1 MTAGRLSARVQATTA
16 TMAKGQEY
24 GEARQGESAAAVNLS
39 IRQTLLLLIVLASV
53 TLAGVAVV
61 GMWGSW
67 QGQEGLRRV
76 LEEEVEPIALLIQI
90 DKQLSSVPVRMY
102 GVLNDDFGVPGAQLY
117 VLDTQET
124 VPLAWQAY
132 LHAMAG
138 SVDAPKRDLIATIA
152 AGMTELPAVLDKLDR
167 FLAADDRPAIALLLK
182 EDWRAI
188 HLQIVTPAR
197 QLIALQQGHVAVSY
211 REAQGVFRKALL
223 GTTLL
228 LLVGL
233 ASFLFF
239 SRRLFRHV
247 IDRLDV
253 IEGALTRVAG
263 GDLETRVGGSH
274 RGEFGRIVAAL
285 DRTADKLL
293 ADRQAID
300 LLQQRQSSILQSMA
314 EGLYGT
320 DTRGRI
326 TYINK
331 AAERL
336 LGWNAAEM
344 LDQPAH
350 RLLHHTRADGTPCP
364 GAECPLYAALARQ
377 EVCTSADE
385 LFWRKDGSS
394 FPVEFAGAPIVAD
407 GQTVGAVVIFRD
419 IGERRAGE
427 LARQRLLAEL
437 HQRNEQLNTTRDEL
451 SRREEELRLVLENL
465 RDGVITIDA
474 RGLIRSAN
482 PAIYTLFRQ
491 PAGALHNESVQML
504 MPPDYRAA
512 HSRGLARHVAT
523 GKAHVLGR
531 PVELEGL
538 RGDGT
543 RFPIELSIDT
553 YTVRDERFYS
563 GIVRDISDRKHADA
577 ALRDAL
583 EQAQEYLD
591 VALAVIVVIDCDLRV
606 RLINRE
612 GCALLG
618 LGEAEIVGSNWFD
631 RFVPEAEREPLRRSF
646 ASWLAGR
653 PAGVIAG
660 HNRNNVLTADG
671 RIRLVAWSN
680 ALLRDASGAV
690 TGTLSSGVDVT
701 DQHAS
706 ELQLH
711 ATIERLTELNHKL
724 EETQN
729 QLLQSEK
736 MASIGQLAAGVA
748 HEINNPV
755 GFVNSNLGSLR
766 NEVNDLLR
774 VIDAYAAAD
783 PILAEHP
790 ALMDAINAARD
801 TADLAYLRED
811 VGTLIDESL
820 DGLQRVRRIV
830 QDLKDFSR
838 VDSSEWAL
846 ASLEAGLDSTLN
858 IVRNEI
864 KYKAEVRKEYAGIPE
879 VECIAAQVNQVF
891 LNLLVNAAH
900 AIDER
905 GTITL
910 RTGCDA
916 REVWVEVEDSGK
928 GIAPE
933 VLQRIFEPF
942 FTTKPIGQGTGLG
955 LSLAYSIA
963 QRHGG
968 RIEASSQVGSGS
980 KFRLLLPREREREQ
994 ERGDAPA
1001 PADAAPPG

>member
-1 MTAGRLSARVQATTA
+1 M
-16 TMAKGQEY
+16 K
-24 GEARQGESAAAVNLS
+24 LS
-39 IRQTLLLLIVLASV
+39 IRQGLLLLIALASI
-53 TLAGVAVV
+53 TLAAVAGV
-61 GMWGSW
+61 GMWGTW
-67 QGQEGLRRV
+67 RGQEGLRQV
-76 LEEEVEPIALLIQI
+76 LAEEVEPIQQLIRI
-90 DKQLSSVPVRMY
+90 DKLLGSLPGHLY
-102 GVLNDDFGVPGAQLY
+102 GVLNGDFGVYGARQHL
-117 VLDTQET
+117 LEIQKA
-124 VPLAWQAY
+124 VPLAWQEYRRTTAK
-132 LHAMAG
+132 LSNIAEG
-138 SVDAPKRDLIATIA
+138 NLIASIET
-152 AGMTELPAVLDKLDR
+152 GMATLPHALDR
-167 FLAADDRPAIALLLK
+167 LDGALEAGDLPAIAFLLK
-182 EDWRAI
+182 EDWWAVR
-188 HLQIVTPAR
+188 LQIVTPVGK
-197 QLIALQQGHVAVSY
+197 LMTLQQEHVAEAYAAAQDVY
-211 REAQGVFRKALL
+211 RQTLL
-223 GTTLL
+223 GTALVL
-228 LLVGL
+228 SVGL
-233 ASFLFF
+233 AMFLLFA
-239 SRRLFRHV
+239 RHLFRYVLHK
-247 IDRLDV
+247 LSV
-253 IEGALTRVAG
+253 IEDALGRIAR

-274 RGEFGRIVAAL
+274 RGEFGRIVLAL
-285 DRTADKLL
+285 DRTADTLRE
-293 ADRQAID
+293 DRQAID
-300 LLQQRQSSILQSMA
+300 LLQQRQASILESMA

-320 DTRGRI
+320 DARGRI
-326 TYINK
+326 TYVNA

-336 LGWNAAEM
+336 LGRSAAEM
-344 LDQPAH
+344 LGRESHP
-350 RLLHHTRADGTPCP
+350 LFHHSRADGTSYP
-364 GAECPLYAALARQ
+364 GEQCPLYATLLRQ
-377 EVCTSADE
+377 EVCTSAE
-385 LFWRKDGSS
+385 EAFWRKDGSH
-394 FPVEFAGAPIVAD
+394 FPVEFTGAPIIAD
-407 GQTVGAVVIFRD
+407 ARTVGTVVVFRD
-419 IGERRAGE
+419 ISERRADE

-437 HQRNEQLNTTRDEL
+437 HQRNEQLNAIKDEL
-451 SRREEELRLVLENL
+451 SRKEEELRLVLHHL
-465 RDGVITIDA
+465 RDGVITVDA
-474 RGLIRSAN
+474 RGMIRSAN
-482 PAIYTLFRQ
+482 PAICTMFQQ
-491 PAGALHNESVQML
+491 PASALQDEDL
-504 MPPDYRAA
+504 RILIPPDYRAA
-512 HSRGLARHVAT
+512 HAQGLNRHAT
-523 GKAHVLGR
+523 TSEAQVLDR
-531 PVELEGL
+531 LVELEGL
-538 RGDGT
+538 RSDGS
-543 RFPIELSIDT
+543 RFPIELSINA
-553 YTVRDERFYS
+553 YAVRGERFYS
-563 GIVRDISDRKHADA
+563 GIIRDISDRKAADRALHA
-577 ALRDAL
+577 AL

-591 VALAVIVVIDCDLRV
+591 VALAVMVVIDCDLSV
-606 RLINRE
+606 RLINRA

-618 LGEAEIVGSNWFD
+618 LSESEIVGSNWFD
-631 RFVPEAEREPLRRSF
+631 HFIPAPERESLRSSF
-646 ASWLAGR
+646 LNWLAGT
-653 PAGVIAG
+653 PSGVIAA
-660 HNRNNVLTADG
+660 HNHNDILTADG
-671 RIRLVAWSN
+671 RVRRVAWSN
-680 ALLRDASGAV
+680 ALLRDESGTV
-690 TGTLSSGVDVT
+690 TGNLSSGIDVT
-701 DQHAS
+701 DQHAG

-724 EETQN
+724 EEAQN

-838 VDSSEWAL
+838 VDSSEWAF

-1001 PADAAPPG
+1001 PADTAPPG